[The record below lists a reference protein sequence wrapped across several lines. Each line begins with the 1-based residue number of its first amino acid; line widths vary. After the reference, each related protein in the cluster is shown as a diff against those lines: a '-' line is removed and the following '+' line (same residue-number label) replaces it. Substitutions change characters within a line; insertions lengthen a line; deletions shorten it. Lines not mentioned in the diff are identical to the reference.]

1 VVVLTTLAPDGFPH
15 HAFLSG
21 DEVSAPV
28 EGRVAVSLAAGS
40 RSAANLDRHRRG
52 ALLSTAGGALVT
64 RVVRRRRNAR
74 PLAADPAR
82 RLYVVEVVREVVAVP
97 LPGENG
103 EVATGLT
110 YRRREEPG
118 ERLRRGESARELA
131 AAVQRAGTERGESR
145 GGER

>member
-1 VVVLTTLAPDGFPH
+1 MVVLTTLAPDGFPH

-21 DEVSAPV
+21 DEVSAAA

-40 RSAANLDRHRRG
+40 RSAANLDRRRRG
-52 ALLSTAGGALVT
+52 ALLSSAGGALVT
-64 RVVRRRRNAR
+64 RAVRRRRNAR

-82 RLYVVEVVREVVAVP
+82 RLYVLEVVREVAAVP

-110 YRRREEPG
+110 YRRREEPE
-118 ERLRRGESARELA
+118 ERRRRADSARELA
-131 AAVQRAGTERGESR
+131 AAVRAGTERGESR